1 MRIRHIVIIFSLL
14 FCWAALYF
22 YAPVGVDISTLRVIY
37 SILLTITTLLSWQ
50 TLFYKGHNT
59 LYYNPMRW
67 LLFAM
72 LFSIIPAAVTWGQP
86 VSLTLR
92 ATLPFLAYIYF
103 FFLYRYQPEIK
114 DLEKVIWVLCIV
126 YICVY
131 LYSLYMAPTFVFGD
145 VGKDIN
151 DNRGFFRF
159 SVPGPAFLHLGFFLT
174 IAKYIDQKKTKWI
187 VFSALL
193 FLTIILHV
201 TRQYIFWAFVVSFFF
216 LTVNMKLWKRIVFIV
231 FVAALLVYAFQNVP
245 IFQRL
250 SQLTEKQYARSQN
263 HREDV
268 RVTSYRL
275 FLFQFSPDVFTTV
288 FGNGAPH
295 VDSSYGRLVTNL
307 KDKGL
312 YMSDVGY
319 AQIYALFGIIGLASF
334 IGICYRVLRQKV
346 PDKYLYAKMYIIY
359 AMFSTF
365 LTGYFLNVDVNGAI
379 LAISVALYI
388 LERVNGQ
395 SRTVRIITE

>member
-1 MRIRHIVIIFSLL
+1 
-14 FCWAALYF
+14 
-22 YAPVGVDISTLRVIY
+22 
-37 SILLTITTLLSWQ
+37 
-50 TLFYKGHNT
+50 
-59 LYYNPMRW
+59 
-67 LLFAM
+67 
-72 LFSIIPAAVTWGQP
+72 
-86 VSLTLR
+86 
-92 ATLPFLAYIYF
+92 
-103 FFLYRYQPEIK
+103 
-114 DLEKVIWVLCIV
+114 
-126 YICVY
+126 
-131 LYSLYMAPTFVFGD
+131 MAPTFVFGD